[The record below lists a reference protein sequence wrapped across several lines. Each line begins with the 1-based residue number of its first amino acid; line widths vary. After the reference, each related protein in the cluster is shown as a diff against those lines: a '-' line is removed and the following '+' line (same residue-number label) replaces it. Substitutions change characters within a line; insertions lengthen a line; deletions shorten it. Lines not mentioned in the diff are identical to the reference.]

1 MIAWITEPLSQEIV
15 LRGILELT
23 ALGVVSGGL
32 GCWIVLS
39 GMSYSAESLAHGML
53 PGLVGAALLGV
64 PLLLGGAAGL
74 LVASIS
80 IALIA
85 RVPRLDADV
94 GVSVVITALFGLG
107 VLLGLSPQTPAGLNE
122 ILFGDVLG
130 VSDLDIALAAG
141 LGVVMV
147 VVLAVLHPS
156 LMAVGF
162 DRLNARALGRSPAA
176 FDVVLSLLLA
186 AAALVAVQA
195 LGNLLVV
202 AMLVGPAATARVLC
216 DRMVAM
222 MVVATL
228 VAFAGSVAGLYLSY
242 HGDVAAGASVTVAI
256 LALYVLA
263 LAWRAVT
270 GLRAGRRAALAG

>member
-1 MIAWITEPLSQEIV
+1 MIDWITEPLSHAIV
-15 LRGILELT
+15 VRGILELT

-39 GMSYSAESLAHGML
+39 GLSYSAESLAHGML

-64 PLLLGGAAGL
+64 PLLLGGAVGL
-74 LVASIS
+74 LVASVS

-107 VLLGLSPQTPAGLNE
+107 VLLGLSPQAPAGLNE

-130 VSDLDIALAAG
+130 VSDLDIVLAVG
-141 LGVVMV
+141 LGFVMV
-147 VVLAVLHPS
+147 VVLAVAHPS
-156 LMAVGF
+156 LLAVGF
-162 DRLNARALGRSPAA
+162 DRLNARALGRSPAT
-176 FDVVLSLLLA
+176 FDIVLSLLLA
-186 AAALVAVQA
+186 AAVLVAVQA

-222 MVVATL
+222 MVVATV
-228 VAFAGSVAGLYLSY
+228 VAFIGSVGGLYLSY
-242 HGDVAAGASVTVAI
+242 HGDLAAGASVTVAI
-256 LALYVLA
+256 LALYA
-263 LAWRAVT
+263 LAVLWRSAA
-270 GLRAGRRAALAG
+270 GLRAGRRAALAS